1 VLGWPARYLFE
12 RPMIARVVGRV
23 AVLRARGLDFEQVA
37 RKMRRSM
44 LRLRV
49 MNRNGL
55 DAIACGLNADRVDVF

>member
-1 VLGWPARYLFE
+1 
-12 RPMIARVVGRV
+12 
-23 AVLRARGLDFEQVA
+23 
-37 RKMRRSM
+37 MRRSM